1 MRADQ
6 MIRFRDAIL
15 TRKKALRLWL
25 DATPASRRSLALG
38 PCGPEEAEAVMA
50 CHEAALERLEGGGFG
65 VCRVCQGEV
74 EAELLELDFT
84 QDVCLD
90 DLDALRKRGLERDLE
105 LAAKV
110 QRHLLPQRVPEV
122 PGVEVAA
129 LTRPAEIVGGDY
141 FDFYTCPDGSLGVA
155 VADVMGKGLSS
166 SLLMS
171 SLQASLRILGPETMA
186 MDRLAARLND
196 LFRYNLRVVR
206 FISMVMARFDP
217 GNRCLTYCN
226 AGHNPGLLRRA
237 DGTRAWLAPTG
248 PALGLTAAGAYRAM
262 EVPVSPGDLLILYTD
277 GLTEAGTGDG
287 REFGAEG
294 LAGFLDA
301 HAGEPVEVLLA
312 GLREAAERFG
322 GGFRDDVT
330 LVALRFS

>member
-1 MRADQ
+1 MRADL
-6 MIRFRDAIL
+6 MIRFREAL
-15 TRKKALRLWL
+15 QTRRDALRQWL
-25 DATPASRRSLALG
+25 EAAPAPRRSVALG
-38 PCGPEEAEAVMA
+38 PCCPEEAEAVLVR
-50 CHEAALERLEGGGFG
+50 HEAALARLDGGDFG
-65 VCRVCQGEV
+65 VCRVCRGEV

-90 DLDALRKRGLERDLE
+90 DLDVPQKRVLERDLE

-122 PGVEVAA
+122 AGVDVAA
-129 LTRPAEIVGGDY
+129 LTRPAAIVGGDY
-141 FDFYTCPDGSLGVA
+141 FDFYTCADGSLGVA

-171 SLQASLRILGPETMA
+171 SLQASLRILGPETEA
-186 MDRLAARLND
+186 LDRLATRLND

-206 FISMVMARFDP
+206 FISMLMVRFDP
-217 GNRCLTYCN
+217 ATRRLWYCN
-226 AGHNPGLLRRA
+226 AGHNPALLRRA
-237 DGTRAWLAPTG
+237 DGTRNWLAPTG
-248 PALGLTAAGAYRAM
+248 PALGLTATGVYRAA
-262 EVPVSPGDLLILYTD
+262 EVPVAPGDLLILYTD
-277 GLTEAGTGDG
+277 GLTEASPGGG

-294 LAGFLDA
+294 LAAHLDD